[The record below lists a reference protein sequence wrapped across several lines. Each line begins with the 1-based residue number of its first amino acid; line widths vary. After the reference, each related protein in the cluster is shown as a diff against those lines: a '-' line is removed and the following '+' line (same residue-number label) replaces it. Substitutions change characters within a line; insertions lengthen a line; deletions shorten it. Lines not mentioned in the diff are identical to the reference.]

1 MIRIWNNFSKKLH
14 LISYHT
20 PPSLSLSELTNN
32 EAGLNLNLYP
42 PIIMPTYGKAIKIQS
57 QQSGN
62 AFKESADYI
71 HNWKFQQL
79 QILLFSGCT
88 GSLNQMSHDH
98 CLKIKL
104 RRFQINF
111 IQSNWKANVSVRKL
125 QCCVQNGTRP
135 LSQKVTV
142 FGDSA
147 PRGGSSVKKGHT
159 MWQLE
164 DKEKKLDHISMLTP
178 PGPNVP
184 TMHLLGQPSRLM
196 HMGISVRVQERTSN
210 AHPLGG
216 ASNFDWC
223 TRAGPLDLLET
234 LEWRSTTAL
243 HGTITKHVTVTL
255 WHLRTLRRHH
265 RMTWSWVER
274 FLLGMLNIQGAA
286 HLSVER
292 EEPGSQKSE
301 DPKY

>member
-1 MIRIWNNFSKKLH
+1 MFLHGNRKITKTVSCKILCFSWDPRQHFHMGRFSSLLTNPSRWANTGQCASWYVNLMIRIWNNFSKKLH

-88 GSLNQMSHDH
+88 GSLNQMPHDH

-104 RRFQINF
+104 RCFQISF

-125 QCCVQNGTRP
+125 RYCVQNGTRP

-147 PRGGSSVKKGHT
+147 PREG
-159 MWQLE
+159 
-164 DKEKKLDHISMLTP
+164 
-178 PGPNVP
+178 VP
-184 TMHLLGQPSRLM
+184 LKRDILCDS
-196 HMGISVRVQERTSN
+196 
-210 AHPLGG
+210 
-216 ASNFDWC
+216 WK
-223 TRAGPLDLLET
+223 TRRRN
-234 LEWRSTTAL
+234 WTT
-243 HGTITKHVTVTL
+243 
-255 WHLRTLRRHH
+255 
-265 RMTWSWVER
+265 
-274 FLLGMLNIQGAA
+274 F
-286 HLSVER
+286 
-292 EEPGSQKSE
+292 PC
-301 DPKY
+301 